1 MSLREEIE
9 KQGNWLF
16 RYRSYIP
23 LIFLP
28 LFLLAL
34 KDSEVIEKIFGDS
47 IEDAWEVFCVVIS
60 FTGLFIRCLTIGFVP
75 KGTSGRNTDKQRADR
90 LNTTGMYS
98 VVRHPL
104 YLGNFLIM
112 LGMMMFT
119 QVWWIMIISVLAFWL
134 YYERIIFAEEEFLRK
149 KYGDLFVEWAER
161 TPAFLP
167 KLRGWQRPEL
177 PFSFRTV
184 LRREYTGLFVIT
196 SSFAF
201 IEIIGDTIEEG
212 RLELD
217 MGWIV
222 LFILG
227 LIAYLTLRTLKK
239 KTRLLDVEGR

>member
-16 RYRSYIP
+16 RYRSYIS

-34 KDSEVIEKIFGDS
+34 KDTEVIEKIFGDS

-60 FTGLFIRCLTIGFVP
+60 TGLFIRCLTIGYVP
-75 KGTSGRNTDKQRADR
+75 KGTSGRNTNKQRADR

-112 LGMMMFT
+112 LGMMMFI
-119 QVWWIMIISVLAFWL
+119 QVWWIVIISVLAFWL

-149 KYGDLFVEWAER
+149 KW
-161 TPAFLP
+161 
-167 KLRGWQRPEL
+167 
-177 PFSFRTV
+177 
-184 LRREYTGLFVIT
+184 
-196 SSFAF
+196 
-201 IEIIGDTIEEG
+201 
-212 RLELD
+212 
-217 MGWIV
+217 
-222 LFILG
+222 
-227 LIAYLTLRTLKK
+227 
-239 KTRLLDVEGR
+239 